1 MKTKLAFER
10 VRRANPVLDA
20 PRSEDLDLFA
30 RITAAAGDPRLAQ
43 RRGSR
48 GRRRLVGVIAVALAA
63 VAASTA
69 FAVSHWNVAPAVE
82 QPVTKSEY
90 LEAQKSL
97 TLPPGASWPEF
108 KIEPNTVTSK
118 GGGASRAVMVTQR
131 AWECYWVQTIRER
144 DLRGQHSAY
153 SQLQKLLAN
162 NVIVA
167 PSGAPEDWAPSP
179 APKGPYAIWANDG
192 GLEYFQ
198 KTYAAAASGRPQRLI
213 QSCHVVSRSTV
224 G

>member
-10 VRRANPVLDA
+10 VRRANLVPNAQHSGD
-20 PRSEDLDLFA
+20 RDLFA
-30 RITAAAGDPRLAQ
+30 RITADPGDMRLAH
-43 RRGSR
+43 RSGSR
-48 GRRRLVGVIAVALAA
+48 GRRRVVGAIAVAVTA

-82 QPVTKSEY
+82 QPVTKNEY
-90 LEAQKSL
+90 LQAQKSL

-108 KIEPNTVTSK
+108 KIEPNTITSK
-118 GGGASRAVMVTQR
+118 GGGASRAVMVTQH
-131 AWECYWVQTIRER
+131 AWECYWVRAIREQ
-144 DLRGQHSAY
+144 DRGGQQSAHA
-153 SQLQKLLAN
+153 QLEKLLAN

-167 PSGAPEDWAPSP
+167 PNGAPEDWAPSP

-192 GLEYFQ
+192 GLQYFE
-198 KTYAAAASGRPQRLI
+198 KAYADAASGQPQRLI
-213 QSCHVVSRSTV
+213 QSCRAN

>member
-10 VRRANPVLDA
+10 IRRANPVPDA
-20 PRSEDLDLFA
+20 QHNSDRELFA
-30 RITAAAGDPRLAQ
+30 RITADPGDTRLA
-43 RRGSR
+43 RHSGSR
-48 GRRRLVGVIAVALAA
+48 GRRRLVGAIAVAVTA

-97 TLPPGASWPEF
+97 RLPPGASWPEF

-118 GGGASRAVMVTQR
+118 GGGASRAVMVTQH
-131 AWECYWVQTIRER
+131 AWECYWVQAIRER
-144 DLRGQHSAY
+144 DLRGQQSANA
-153 SQLQKLLAN
+153 QLEKLLAN

-167 PSGAPEDWAPSP
+167 PNGAPEDWAPSP

-192 GLEYFQ
+192 GLQYFQ
-198 KTYAAAASGRPQRLI
+198 KAYVDAAAGKPQRLI
-213 QSCHVVSRSTV
+213 QSCRAN